1 LQDIAATRTLM
12 HMVAKLHYES
22 DMSQV
27 EIARKLDVSTATI
40 SRLLNKARAAGIV
53 RIEVIGLSSPENMT
67 ADLVQRL
74 GLKHAYVVDA
84 PPNNV
89 LDALRTPLASLLS
102 QAGLSAGSVLGI
114 GWGRAVRE
122 VTLAGL
128 PRLPGVLT
136 VALNGGMQQAA
147 PHFQI
152 TEFVRRAAEQME
164 GTPYFLHA
172 PYISSPELREA
183 FLRDLSVQEII
194 SLWDRLDVAIVGVGL
209 THQPKPSESST
220 ATPGEQALSHATGDV
235 LRHYITEAGEILH
248 WEGEERMIAASVEQL
263 RRTPLTIGVAATP
276 EKAAAIIGAVR
287 SGMINSL
294 VTEVNTAQA
303 ILDRLPIS

>member
-1 LQDIAATRTLM
+1 
-12 HMVAKLHYES
+12 
-22 DMSQV
+22 MSQV

-194 SLWDRLDVAIVGVGL
+194 SLWDRLDVAIVGGGL
-209 THQPKPSESST
+209 THEPKPSESST

-235 LRHYITEAGEILH
+235 LRHYITEAGENLH